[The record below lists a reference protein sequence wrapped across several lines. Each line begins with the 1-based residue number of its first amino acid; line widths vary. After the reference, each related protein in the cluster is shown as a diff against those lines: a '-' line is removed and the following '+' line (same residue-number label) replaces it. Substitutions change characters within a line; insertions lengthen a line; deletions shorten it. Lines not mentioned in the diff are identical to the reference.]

1 MIRTARPTRA
11 QMHEPVFGRAKSQY
25 IYSKYV
31 FDKKVNPHR
40 PRMIASTVTS
50 FNILTGLEHD
60 IFITAHMS
68 LINRISPGQNRYLVH
83 ASKRTLPAAPPPGIN
98 IYIVI
103 FPGKIIETGSYICAR
118 GMSGRSAHP
127 LPSQSLFL
135 LYYYVKFKR

>member
-60 IFITAHMS
+60 IFITAYMS
-68 LINRISPGQNRYLVH
+68 LINGISPGQNRYLVH
-83 ASKRTLPAAPPPGIN
+83 ASKRTLPAAPPPRDKY
-98 IYIVI
+98 IYCD
-103 FPGKIIETGSYICAR
+103 FPGKNYRNWFIHLCAR
-118 GMSGRSAHP
+118 DVGPFGSSP
-127 LPSQSLFL
+127 PFPITFFVIL
-135 LYYYVKFKR
+135 LC